1 MATRALLMLR
11 EASPWA
17 LAGAAAAAAM
27 LWLAAWTL
35 EWAWWTPRRLD
46 RALRAQGLK
55 GTRYRLFTGD
65 LRENARINREARTK
79 PLPLG
84 CHDIAPRVQPM
95 LHNSMKEYGKMSF
108 TWFGPT
114 PRVMVS
120 DPELVREILSNKFGH
135 FGKPKSSRIGK
146 LLANGVVSHEGEK
159 WAKHR
164 RILNPAFHLEK
175 IKRMLP
181 VFSTCSVEMIT
192 RWENSMLSEGSSEID
207 VWPEFQNLTGDVISR
222 TAFGS
227 SYQEGMKIFQLQGE
241 LAERFIQSVQT
252 IFIPGYWFL
261 PTKNNRRMREI
272 DREIRKILH
281 GIIGKREKAIKNGER
296 STNNDL
302 LGLLLESNMR
312 QSNGNANLGMATEDV
327 IEECKLFYFAGME
340 TTSVML
346 TWTFIVLSMHPE
358 WQERAREEVLS
369 HFGRARPDFDSL
381 SRLKIV
387 TMILYEV
394 LRLYPPVTFITRR
407 TYKEME
413 LGGINYPAG
422 VNLLLPML
430 FIHHDRNVWGK
441 DASEFN
447 PERFADG
454 ISNATKYQAAFFP
467 FGGGPRICIGQN
479 FALLEAKMALCT
491 ILQRFSFELSPSYT
505 HAPYTVLTLHPQ
517 HGAQIKLRKL

>member
-1 MATRALLMLR
+1 MAPRALLLLW

-17 LAGAAAAAAM
+17 VAGAAVAVA
-27 LWLAAWTL
+27 LLCLAAWTL

-65 LRENARINREARTK
+65 LIENARLNREARTK

-84 CHDIAPRVQPM
+84 CHDIIPRVVPM
-95 LHNSMKEYGKMSF
+95 LHNVVKENGIPSF
-108 TWFGPT
+108 TWLGPT
-114 PRVMVS
+114 PRVMIP
-120 DPELVREILSNKFGH
+120 DPESAREVLSNKFGH
-135 FGKPKSSRIGK
+135 FGKEHFGRFGK
-146 LLANGVVSHEGEK
+146 LLGDGLSNHEGEK

-164 RILNPAFHLEK
+164 RILNPAFHHEK

-181 VFSTCSVEMIT
+181 VFATCCIDVIN
-192 RWENSMLSEGSSEID
+192 RWEDSMSSEGYSEID
-207 VWPEFQNLTGDVISR
+207 MWPELQNLTGDVISR

-227 SYQEGMKIFQLQGE
+227 SYLEGMKIFQLQGE
-241 LAERFIQSVQT
+241 LAERLIQSFQT
-252 IFIPGYWFL
+252 IIIPGYWFL

-272 DREIRKILH
+272 NGEIHKILH
-281 GIIGKREKAIKNGER
+281 GIIGKKEKAMKNGE
-296 STNNDL
+296 TNNDDL

-312 QSNGNANLGMATEDV
+312 QSNGNAKLGLTTEDV

-340 TTSVML
+340 TTSVLL
-346 TWTFIVLSMHPE
+346 TWTLIVLSMHPE

-369 HFGRARPDFDSL
+369 HFGRAKPDFDSL

-394 LRLYPPVTFITRR
+394 LRLYPPVVLLSRR

-413 LGGINYPAG
+413 LGGIKYPAG
-422 VNLLLPML
+422 VSLILPIIY
-430 FIHHDRNVWGK
+430 IHRDPNIWGN
-441 DASEFN
+441 DAGKFN
-447 PERFADG
+447 PERFTDG
-454 ISNATKYQAAFFP
+454 ISNATKHQSAFFP

-505 HAPYTVLTLHPQ
+505 HAPYTVITLHPQ
-517 HGAQIKLRKL
+517 HGAPIRLKKL

>member
-1 MATRALLMLR
+1 MATRALQMLP

-17 LAGAAAAAAM
+17 LAGAAAATAL
-27 LWLAAWTL
+27 LWVAAWTL

-55 GTRYRLFTGD
+55 GTSYHLFTGD
-65 LRENARINREARTK
+65 MRENARLNREAQTK

-84 CHDIAPRVQPM
+84 CHDIIPRVLPM
-95 LHNSMKEYGKMSF
+95 FNNVIKENGKVSF

-114 PRVMVS
+114 PRVMIL
-120 DPELVREILSNKFGH
+120 DPELVREVLSNKFGH
-135 FGKPKSSRIGK
+135 FGKPKANRIRK
-146 LLANGVVSHEGEK
+146 LLTNGVANHEGEK

-164 RILNPAFHLEK
+164 RILNPAFHHEK

-181 VFSTCSVEMIT
+181 VFSTCCIEVIT
-192 RWENSMLSEGSSEID
+192 RWENSMSSDGSSEID
-207 VWPEFQNLTGDVISR
+207 VWPQFQNLTGDVISR

-227 SYQEGMKIFQLQGE
+227 SYQEGRKIFELQEE
-241 LAERFIQSVQT
+241 LAERLIQSLKT
-252 IFIPGYWFL
+252 IFIPGCWYL
-261 PTKNNRRMREI
+261 PTKNNRRVREI
-272 DREIRKILH
+272 DQEVCKILR
-281 GIIGKREKAIKNGER
+281 GIIGKREKAIENGE
-296 STNNDL
+296 TNNDDL

-312 QSNGNANLGMATEDV
+312 ESNGNASLGMTTEDM

-340 TTSVML
+340 TTSVLL
-346 TWTFIVLSMHPE
+346 TWTLILLSMHPE
-358 WQERAREEVLS
+358 WQERAREEVLN
-369 HFGRARPDFDSL
+369 HFGRAAPDFDSL

-394 LRLYPPVTFITRR
+394 LRLYPPVVLLNRR
-407 TYKEME
+407 TYKEIE
-413 LGGINYPAG
+413 LGGIKYPAG
-422 VNLLLPML
+422 VNLLLPIL
-430 FIHHDRNVWGK
+430 FIHHDPTIWGK

-447 PERFADG
+447 PERFAEG
-454 ISNATKYQAAFFP
+454 ISNATKHQAAFSP

-505 HAPYTVLTLHPQ
+505 HAPYTVITLHPQ
-517 HGAQIKLRKL
+517 HGAPIKLMKL